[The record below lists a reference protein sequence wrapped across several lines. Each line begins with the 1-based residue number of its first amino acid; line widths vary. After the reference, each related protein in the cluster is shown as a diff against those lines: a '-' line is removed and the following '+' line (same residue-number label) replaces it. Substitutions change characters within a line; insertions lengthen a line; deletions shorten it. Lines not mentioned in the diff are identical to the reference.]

1 MEKSSI
7 EAVLN
12 QHGTL
17 VYTNV
22 GTSMM
27 PLLRQGRDLMV
38 IQKKGQQRCQKFDA
52 VLYKRPSDGRYILHR
67 ILEVR
72 ENDYIIAGD
81 NNTFLEYGITDNDI
95 LGILTAVIRDGRKI
109 PVTDPS
115 YQRYVHLWCDHY
127 TARMRL
133 LRVLRFPRSIR
144 NALSRWLK
152 QKSPALHS
160 RLKALKRRLS

>member
-7 EAVLN
+7 EDVLN

-52 VLYKRPSDGRYILHR
+52 VLYKRPADGCYILHR

-72 ENDYIIAGD
+72 EKDYIIAGD
-81 NNTFLEYGITDNDI
+81 NNTFLEYGITDENI
-95 LGILTAVIRDGRKI
+95 LGILTAVIRDGKQI
-109 PVTDPS
+109 SVTDPS

-127 TARMRL
+127 TARMGL
-133 LRVLRFPRSIR
+133 LRVIRFPRSIR
-144 NALSRWLK
+144 NALSRWMK
-152 QKSPALHS
+152 KKYPSLHS
-160 RLKALKRRLS
+160 HLKALKRRSS

>member
-7 EAVLN
+7 EDVLN

-17 VYTNV
+17 IYTNV

-52 VLYKRPSDGRYILHR
+52 VLYKRPADGRYILHR

-72 ENDYIIAGD
+72 KKDYIIAGD
-81 NNTFLEYGITDNDI
+81 NNTFLEYGITDEDI
-95 LGILTAVIRDGRKI
+95 LGILTAVIRDGKQV
-109 PVTDPS
+109 PVTDS
-115 YQRYVHLWCDHY
+115 NYQRYVHLWCDHY
-127 TARMRL
+127 IIRMRL
-133 LRVLRFPRSIR
+133 LRVIRFPRSIR

-152 QKSPALHS
+152 KKYPALHS
-160 RLKALKRRLS
+160 RLKALKRRSL